1 MAQGGKVAQGCQDPH
16 NNRFYTLHGRQEVE
30 EAPDVVTVMLQ
41 VFNFDVYVLLDPGA
55 NLSFVSLYIAM
66 KFSIDPEIL
75 LEPYSVYN
83 PVGESIVASRVF
95 RGCPI
100 SILKRV
106 IPCDLVELEMVDFD
120 IILGM
125 DWLHSAYANIDCRTR
140 EVKFQIPSEPFLK
153 WKGSDVVVKGRF
165 ISCLKAQ
172 N

>member
-1 MAQGGKVAQGCQDPH
+1 MYA
-16 NNRFYTLHGRQEVE
+16 
-30 EAPDVVTVMLQ
+30 
-41 VFNFDVYVLLDPGA
+41 LLDPGA
-55 NLSFVSLYIAM
+55 NLSFVSPYVAM

-100 SILKRV
+100 SILHRI
-106 IPCDLVELEMVDFD
+106 IPCDLVELDMVDFD
-120 IILGM
+120 IIFGM

-140 EVKFQIPSEPFLK
+140 EVKFQLPNELILD
-153 WKGSDVVVKGRF
+153 WKGNDVVVKGRF

-172 N
+172 KIISKGCLYHIVHVEMLMPIFLP